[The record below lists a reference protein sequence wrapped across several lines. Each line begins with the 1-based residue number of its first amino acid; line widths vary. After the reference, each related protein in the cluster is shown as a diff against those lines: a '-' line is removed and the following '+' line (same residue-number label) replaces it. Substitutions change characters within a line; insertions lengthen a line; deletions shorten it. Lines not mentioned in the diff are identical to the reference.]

1 MRIEIASFLEI
12 PIPSGVAFQVT
23 DGRFGS
29 LDSIMKGW
37 RTLWLFSVVTLR
49 FKKLRLDTEAAIAV
63 GSGSNDRVAIAVGTR
78 SVSFSALLTT
88 HSFLLSAVL
97 RRGSMIAFRGKS
109 PGADASRLA
118 SFSYCCY

>member
-1 MRIEIASFLEI
+1 MCCAIDRLMEI
-12 PIPSGVAFQVT
+12 PILSAIVCRMT

-29 LDSIMKGW
+29 LDSIMKSW

-49 FKKLRLDTEAAIAV
+49 LKMLRLDTEAAIAV
-63 GSGSNDRVAIAVGTR
+63 GSGSNDGVAIAVGTR

-97 RRGSMIAFRGKS
+97 RQGSVFFSLENLSVVSK
-109 PGADASRLA
+109 RLED
-118 SFSYCCY
+118 